1 MTYVPVGGLHVAK
14 PLYDLIRLKA
24 APGTGVTDTAFWAAL
39 EKILHDLSPRNRELL
54 AKRQYLQ
61 DTIDSWHKRHKDG
74 PHDAVAYEQ
83 FLREI
88 GYIVPEG
95 LPFSIGTRGVDPE
108 ISSIAGPQ
116 LVFRHFQ

>member
-74 PHDAVAYEQ
+74 A
-83 FLREI
+83 LRDTVC
-88 GYIVPEG
+88 Y
-95 LPFSIGTRGVDPE
+95 SILDTEWPAIRE
-108 ISSIAGPQ
+108 RLEARLS
-116 LVFRHFQ
+116 L